1 MLWAFLL
8 IMVLCRFLV
17 WFGLALVEMVLMALS
32 SAVWLVGA
40 LLALRWPAAAAGW
53 QRSAVGLWG
62 VTMSVAR
69 AMDARRRWLLPN
81 DRRPAAR

>member
-1 MLWAFLL
+1 MVFVFLL
-8 IMVLCRFLV
+8 VMVFCRFLV
-17 WFGLALVEMVLMALS
+17 WFGLALVEIVLMSLS
-32 SAVWLVGA
+32 GAVWLVGA
-40 LLALRWPAAAAGW
+40 LLALRWPRAAAGW

-81 DRRPAAR
+81 PPAH